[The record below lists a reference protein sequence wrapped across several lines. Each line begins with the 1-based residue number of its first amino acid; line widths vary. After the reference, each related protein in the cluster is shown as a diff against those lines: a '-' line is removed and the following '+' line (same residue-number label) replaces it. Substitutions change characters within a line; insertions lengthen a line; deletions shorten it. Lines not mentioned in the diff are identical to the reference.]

1 MYYISFMIQE
11 VININKCLE
20 SKNLNL
26 WDFVKENEIL
36 SKFNNKNGE
45 KCDMTEEKLRKSRRE
60 RFEKYR
66 EQRLA
71 GAVRAIRLCEN
82 MANRNS
88 YEYTDQEADVI
99 LRALS
104 DAITSARNA
113 FKKKEKKT
121 KYF

>member
-1 MYYISFMIQE
+1 MGYMIQE

-26 WDFVKENEIL
+26 WDFIKENEIL
-36 SKFNNKNGE
+36 SKFSKKNGE
-45 KCDMTEEKLRKSRRE
+45 KCEMTEEKLRKSRRE
-60 RFEKYR
+60 RFVKYR
-66 EQRLA
+66 EQRVA

>member
-1 MYYISFMIQE
+1 MGYMIQE

-26 WDFVKENEIL
+26 WDFIKENEIL
-36 SKFNNKNGE
+36 SKFSKKNGE
-45 KCDMTEEKLRKSRRE
+45 KCKMTDEKLRKSRRE
-60 RFEKYR
+60 RFVKYR
-66 EQRLA
+66 EQRVA

-82 MANRNS
+82 MANKNS
-88 YEYTDQEADVI
+88 YEYNDQEADVI